1 MGALF
6 WAILSGAAA
15 ILEIII
21 PGLVTI
27 WFALSA
33 LIVMFLAN
41 FIEDSLIQFLIFAVL
56 SVIFLIFTR
65 PVLRKYIELQRK
77 TNFDASM
84 KGTDVK
90 IEKVVDTKQTEKE
103 YEVKFKGS
111 IWTGVSEEIL
121 SNGEIVKIKGFKGNK
136 IILERKW

>member
-6 WAILSGAAA
+6 WAILSGIMA

-33 LIVMFLAN
+33 LIVMFLSN
-41 FIEDSLIQFLIFAVL
+41 FIGDSLIQFLIFAVL
-56 SVIFLIFTR
+56 SIIFLIFTR
-65 PVLRKYIELQRK
+65 PVLRKYIELQRE
-77 TNFDASM
+77 TNFDSSM
-84 KGTDVK
+84 KGMDVK
-90 IEKVVDTKQTEKE
+90 VERVVDARKAEKE

-111 IWTGVSEEIL
+111 IWTGVSEEML
-121 SNGEIVKIKGFKGNK
+121 SSGEVVKIKGFRGNK
-136 IILERKW
+136 IILEKNK

>member
-6 WAILSGAAA
+6 WAILSGTAA

-33 LIVMFLAN
+33 LIVMFLSN
-41 FIEDSLIQFLIFAVL
+41 FIGDSLIQFLIFAVL
-56 SVIFLIFTR
+56 SIIFLIFTR

-77 TNFDASM
+77 TNFDSSM
-84 KGTDVK
+84 KGMDVK
-90 IEKVVDTKQTEKE
+90 VERVVDARKAEKE

-111 IWTGVSEEIL
+111 IWTGVSEEML
-121 SNGEIVKIKGFKGNK
+121 SSGEVVKIKGFRGNK
-136 IILERKW
+136 IILEKNK

>member
-6 WAILSGAAA
+6 WAILSGITA

-33 LIVMFLAN
+33 LIVMFLSN
-41 FIEDSLIQFLIFAVL
+41 FIGDSLIQFLIFAVL
-56 SVIFLIFTR
+56 SIIFLIFTR

-77 TNFDASM
+77 TNFDSSM
-84 KGTDVK
+84 KGMDVK
-90 IEKVVDTKQTEKE
+90 VERVVDARKAEKE

-111 IWTGVSEEIL
+111 IWTGVSEEML
-121 SNGEIVKIKGFKGNK
+121 SSGEVVKIKGFRGNK
-136 IILERKW
+136 IILEKNK

>member
-6 WAILSGAAA
+6 WAILSGIAA

-27 WFALSA
+27 WFALSG
-33 LIVMFLAN
+33 LIVMFLSN
-41 FIEDSLIQFLIFAVL
+41 FIEDPLIQFLIFAAL

-65 PVLRKYIELQRK
+65 PILRKYIESHRK
-77 TNFDASM
+77 TDFNSSM

-90 IEKVVDTKQTEKE
+90 IEKVVDTKKTEKE
-103 YEVKFKGS
+103 YEVRFKGS
-111 IWTGVSEEIL
+111 IWTGISEEIL
-121 SNGEIVKIKGFKGNK
+121 SNGEIVKIKEFRGNK
-136 IILERKW
+136 IVLERK

>member
-6 WAILSGAAA
+6 WAILSGITA

-41 FIEDSLIQFLIFAVL
+41 FIKDSLIQFLIFAVL

-65 PVLRKYIELQRK
+65 PVLRRYIELQRK

-84 KGTDVK
+84 RGTDVK
-90 IEKVVDTKQTEKE
+90 IEKVVDTKKAEKE
-103 YEVKFKGS
+103 YEVKF
-111 IWTGVSEEIL
+111 
-121 SNGEIVKIKGFKGNK
+121 
-136 IILERKW
+136 

>member
-1 MGALF
+1 
-6 WAILSGAAA
+6 
-15 ILEIII
+15 
-21 PGLVTI
+21 
-27 WFALSA
+27 
-33 LIVMFLAN
+33 MFLAN

-65 PVLRKYIELQRK
+65 PVLRKYIESQRK

-136 IILERKW
+136 IILERK

>member
-6 WAILSGAAA
+6 WAILSGITA

-77 TNFDASM
+77 TNSDASM

-90 IEKVVDTKQTEKE
+90 IEKVVDTKQAEKE

-136 IILERKW
+136 IILERK

>member
-6 WAILSGAAA
+6 WAILSGIMA

-33 LIVMFLAN
+33 LIVMFLSN
-41 FIEDSLIQFLIFAVL
+41 FIGDSLIQFLIFAVL
-56 SVIFLIFTR
+56 SIIFLIFTR

-77 TNFDASM
+77 TNFDSSM
-84 KGTDVK
+84 KGMDVK
-90 IEKVVDTKQTEKE
+90 VERVVDARKAEKE

-136 IILERKW
+136 IILERK

>member
-6 WAILSGAAA
+6 WAILSGIMA

-21 PGLVTI
+21 PGLVTM

-33 LIVMFLAN
+33 LIVMFLSN
-41 FIEDSLIQFLIFAVL
+41 FIGDSLIQFLIFAVL
-56 SVIFLIFTR
+56 SIIFLIFTR

-77 TNFDASM
+77 TNFDSSM
-84 KGTDVK
+84 KGMDVK
-90 IEKVVDTKQTEKE
+90 VERVVDARKAEKE

-111 IWTGVSEEIL
+111 IWTGVSEEML
-121 SNGEIVKIKGFKGNK
+121 SSGEVVKIKGFRGNK
-136 IILERKW
+136 IILEKNK

>member
-77 TNFDASM
+77 KNFDASM

-136 IILERKW
+136 IILERK